1 MGSPFYKEETN
12 LKVSLK
18 LFPTTI
24 KETADYP
31 KNRGKFVATLTANV
45 HWHVIKK
52 IRSPVTTGKPIKYQ
66 KYNTYNNFVL
76 IVIDPGLV

>member
-52 IRSPVTTGKPIKYQ
+52 NSGY
-66 KYNTYNNFVL
+66 L
-76 IVIDPGLV
+76 